1 MIQVNLTTITPAMAQ
16 QLLVGN
22 INNRPHDVARSARLA
37 QAILRGEWSVNGDTI
52 RVSKSGRL
60 LDGQHRLHAIAMGNR
75 SVDTLLAT
83 NLDDAVFDTID
94 VGGKPRTA
102 AHIMTMKGE
111 KNATL
116 ASSVARLRF
125 KWSRSGNPFNGN
137 QDLTPTV
144 KELEEIVRLYP
155 SVRNAANTTT
165 SMPWCRRAIQPS
177 IVGFCYSVFSEY
189 NALMTTAFFEALET
203 GLGLEAGSPIILLR
217 DRLVD
222 PSKKEVMSAHYKCAL
237 IFKAFK
243 YFCDG
248 ATVKTLRVRTE
259 GDAPESNL
267 FQL

>member
-116 ASSVARLRF
+116 VSSVARLRF
-125 KWSRSGNPFNGN
+125 
-137 QDLTPTV
+137 LV
-144 KELEEIVRLYP
+144 AV
-155 SVRNAANTTT
+155 
-165 SMPWCRRAIQPS
+165 AILS
-177 IVGFCYSVFSEY
+177 
-189 NALMTTAFFEALET
+189 TAT
-203 GLGLEAGSPIILLR
+203 RI
-217 DRLVD
+217 
-222 PSKKEVMSAHYKCAL
+222 
-237 IFKAFK
+237 
-243 YFCDG
+243 
-248 ATVKTLRVRTE
+248 
-259 GDAPESNL
+259 
-267 FQL
+267 